1 MRFCYAG
8 TTNGDVIGE
17 GAGMK
22 DTRNAYDGTTISDPF
37 ALPEFVNWLRRSTR
51 DVPCV
56 LLSEDAQGKPYVPLD
71 QVRAT
76 VGSRAVT
83 VLLTNA
89 VQQSARNQLDTVDPY
104 HGATRIFPPGDQWRD
119 DYRLVPCVMPS
130 ASKPEYL
137 ARIDDKLN
145 AVLAAARRPAVAHA
159 AKPTPVSRPTAV
171 SAGKPAEEPSLADVR
186 GSYRLFRIDLA
197 HAPLCRE
204 AIMSSSREYP
214 CILVSLASEDA
225 RPYLDVAA
233 LLDEIED
240 AAVVFVIA
248 DQQTEQWLCD
258 HLPPWALAYHGACR
272 FFPPRNGSDRTHSK
286 LFYVR
291 GREDSADVVAKLAEM
306 VWNTAYADGYSVGT
320 DDDDADDA
328 SPATAVAAHER
339 HGELVGGV
347 VEMIIDST
355 AYVRAN
361 DEPMPRKATI
371 ELPPTLPESIST
383 DVLLRK
389 GQHLHGYAVGEDGF
403 EIVPDWIDAEDA
415 LCEYVPEA
423 VVAGLVTYVCADMLK
438 VMLYPTVEVEV
449 RGADLF
455 AGTAVNIDMD
465 LRQVFSRETTIALRV
480 VARDADDW
488 LFTLPASTDTVVEPP
503 NLLPEGPAWLNTAD
517 ALAYLS
523 RAYAR
528 TSLADVPIET
538 LLESVDTLESASTTI
553 RTMHRQLMETRGANV
568 ELTRVNERLRDEKAE
583 LVRRNRVYEK
593 AIEEN
598 EPLAPFSGRFASIRE
613 ELDWQLQ
620 AQSLLQFS
628 VEERERHPLAPWSYG
643 EKFFDSLAECEHGDM
658 SRWALIRT
666 MVLVLAGKETLNGLR
681 QHQLRTGRGGDNP
694 GRKDEQGNAIYRCN
708 VHGQYRLHFSRD
720 AAGRVMFLSVN
731 THDDLLL

>member
-1 MRFCYAG
+1 
-8 TTNGDVIGE
+8 
-17 GAGMK
+17 MK
-22 DTRNAYDGTTISDPF
+22 DTRNAYDGMTIKDPF
-37 ALPEFVNWLRRSTR
+37 ALLEFVNWLRRSTR

-83 VLLTNA
+83 VLLDNA
-89 VQQSARNQLDTVDPY
+89 VQRSARNQLDTVNPY
-104 HGATRIFPPGDQWRD
+104 HGAARVFPPGDRWHD

-159 AKPTPVSRPTAV
+159 AKPTPVSRPTTV

-248 DQQTEQWLCD
+248 DQQTEQWLCN

-449 RGADLF
+449 RGVDLF

-503 NLLPEGPAWLNTAD
+503 NLLPEGPAWLDTAD